1 MNYNN
6 VKLTCTAGTAAQLP
20 KPGRPEVAFVGRS
33 NVGKSSLLNKLFNR
47 KNLVKVSS
55 KPGKTTTINFFS
67 VDGVDFVDLPGYGF
81 AKVSAAEQDR
91 WNKLMDGYFE
101 PGASAGES
109 DDASAERNIRLV
121 VALVDIRHDASKLDY
136 QMIDYLAELELPY
149 AIAFTKAD
157 KVSRSKG
164 LQQVKTL
171 CKQLDIEEEVP
182 TVMCSATAGTG
193 IGELKAL
200 IEKFI

>member
-1 MNYNN
+1 MNFNT

-20 KPGRPEVAFVGRS
+20 APGRIEIAFVGRS

-55 KPGKTTTINFFS
+55 KPGKTTTINFFA
-67 VDGVDFVDLPGYGF
+67 VENVDFVDLPGYGF
-81 AKVSAAEQDR
+81 AKVSGAEQER
-91 WNKLMDGYFE
+91 WNTLMGGYFE
-101 PGASAGES
+101 GE
-109 DDASAERNIRLV
+109 ERNLRLV

-157 KVSRSKG
+157 KLSRSKA
-164 LQQVKTL
+164 LQQAKTL
-171 CKQLDIEEEVP
+171 RKQLNLEDEVP
-182 TVMCSATAGTG
+182 CIMCSATEGTG

-200 IEKFI
+200 IEKAIA

>member
-6 VKLTCTAGTAAQLP
+6 VKLTATAGTAAQLP
-20 KPGRPEVAFVGRS
+20 APGRPEIAFVGRS
-33 NVGKSSLLNKLFNR
+33 NVGKSSLLNKVFNR

-55 KPGKTTTINFFS
+55 KPGKTTTINFFA

-81 AKVSAAEQDR
+81 AKVSGAEQER
-91 WNKLMDGYFE
+91 WSKLMDGYFE
-101 PGASAGES
+101 G
-109 DDASAERNIRLV
+109 ERNIRLV
-121 VALVDIRHDASKLDY
+121 VALVDIRHDASQLDY
-136 QMIDYLAELELPY
+136 QMIDYLAELEMPY

-157 KVSRSKG
+157 KLSRSKA

-171 CKQLDIEEEVP
+171 RKQLDLEDEVP
-182 TVMCSATAGTG
+182 AIMCSATAGTG

-200 IEKFI
+200 IESAL

>member
-20 KPGRPEVAFVGRS
+20 QAGRPEIAFVGRS
-33 NVGKSSLLNKLFNR
+33 NVGKSSLMNKLFNR

-55 KPGKTTTINFFS
+55 KPGKTTTINFFA
-67 VDGVDFVDLPGYGF
+67 VDSVDFVDLPGYGF
-81 AKVSAAEQDR
+81 AKVSGAEQER
-91 WNKLMDGYFE
+91 WSKLMDAYFE
-101 PGASAGES
+101 NT
-109 DDASAERNIRLV
+109 ERNIRLV

-136 QMIDYLAELELPY
+136 QMIDYLAELEMPY

-157 KVSRSKG
+157 KLSRSKA

-171 CKQLDIEEEVP
+171 RNQLDLEDEVP
-182 TVMCSATAGTG
+182 AIMCSATAGTG

-200 IEKFI
+200 IEQAL

>member
-6 VKLTCTAGTAAQLP
+6 VKLTCTAGTAGQLP
-20 KPGRPEVAFVGRS
+20 RPSRAEVAFVGRS

-55 KPGKTTTINFFS
+55 KPGKTTTINFFA
-67 VDGVDFVDLPGYGF
+67 VDDIDFVDLPGYGF
-81 AKVSAAEQDR
+81 AKVSASEQDR

-101 PGASAGES
+101 AGLNGEG
-109 DDASAERNIRLV
+109 EPRNIRLV

-157 KVSRSKG
+157 KLSRSKA

-171 CKQLDIEEEVP
+171 RKQLDIEDEVP
-182 TVMCSATAGTG
+182 AVMCSATAGTG

>member
-20 KPGRPEVAFVGRS
+20 RSGRPEIAFVGRS

-55 KPGKTTTINFFS
+55 KPGKTTTINFFA
-67 VDGVDFVDLPGYGF
+67 VENVDFVDLPGYGF
-81 AKVSAAEQDR
+81 AKVSGAEQER
-91 WNKLMDGYFE
+91 WSKLMDGYFE
-101 PGASAGES
+101 SG
-109 DDASAERNIRLV
+109 RNLRLV
-121 VALVDIRHDASKLDY
+121 VALVDIRHDASQLDY

-149 AIAFTKAD
+149 AVAFTKAD
-157 KVSRSKG
+157 KLSRSKA

-171 CKQLDIEEEVP
+171 RKQLDLEDEVP

-200 IEKFI
+200 IEQTL